1 MTIARARIL
10 ILGIVVTYAATVA
23 TAALT
28 GSDMS
33 AIVEGI
39 ARLAKIGVGLPPVSP
54 GDLGSGGVG
63 LPAGAATGGL
73 Y

>member
-1 MTIARARIL
+1 MTIARARLL

-33 AIVEGI
+33 AIVKGI
-39 ARLAKIGVGLPPVSP
+39 AGLAKIGVGPPPVS
-54 GDLGSGGVG
+54 DLGSGGVG